1 MTNDYPDSTEAALDR
16 ADALEERGKRVEAL
30 ELLQRLQSLEDPV
43 VLTRIGALQFHLER
57 WGEAEATL
65 LKALK
70 ADPNLWVAHFYLGL
84 VYRAQGRL
92 EAAEAS
98 LQHALKQN
106 ESSSTLNV
114 LGVVQLELGL
124 KELAQE
130 SFRRALVADPRDAEV
145 LYNLATTLDVNSRNE
160 AVALFERAIEVDPE
174 YSLAHREL
182 GWLHRR
188 AHEFPEAEYHL
199 RRAIELNPQ

>member
-16 ADALEERGKRVEAL
+16 ADALEEGGKRVEAL
-30 ELLQRLQSLEDPV
+30 ELLQRLQSLDDPV
-43 VLTRIGALQFHLER
+43 VLTRIGALQFDLAR

-65 LKALK
+65 LRALK

-92 EAAEAS
+92 EAAEAT
-98 LQHALKQN
+98 LQHAVEQS
-106 ESSSTLNV
+106 ESSITLNV

-160 AVALFERAIEVDPE
+160 AVALFESAIEVDPK

-188 AHEFPEAEYHL
+188 AQEFPEAAYHCAG
-199 RRAIELNPQ
+199 R